1 MPVDGAVVQPD
12 ADKSAVDSTV
22 EYLILEIVRYY
33 SIGQDLV
40 AAVHAVETMGFRI
53 GYQLA
58 ERCADA
64 PHQKCPAE
72 YLSNNYQLARATKM
86 KISSACVQTNRGHG
100 AYG

>member
-1 MPVDGAVVQPD
+1 MSLPMPGTGPVAQPAVE
-12 ADKSAVDSTV
+12 KSAVDSTV

-58 ERCADA
+58 ERCATAGVSLLLRSAKLDA
-64 PHQKCPAE
+64 PT
-72 YLSNNYQLARATKM
+72 R
-86 KISSACVQTNRGHG
+86 
-100 AYG
+100 